1 MSLLHLIK
9 WHHPPRPL
17 SQTPGSHSPQ
27 IFISHN
33 QREGRDC
40 SIFKIC
46 LELFHFTLF
55 PVQLSPRLL
64 QQPLVSFYFLCP
76 FSQESTRVI
85 FTEHQ
90 QIMTVK
96 SALNPSMSF
105 PFTSHSL
112 QNQHD
117 LTIMDRRLAPSCC
130 ELF

>member
-9 WHHPPRPL
+9 WHHLPRPL

-46 LELFHFTLF
+46 LELFHFTPF

-76 FSQESTRVI
+76 FSR
-85 FTEHQ
+85 EHQ
-90 QIMTVK
+90 GNRHRASTNYTVK

-117 LTIMDRRLAPSCC
+117 LTIMDRRLAPSSC